1 MGGVH
6 LTDVADAEVV
16 PETAAAALDAPVS
29 PVGDNRHR
37 RRVRTVQPVPVGP
50 DEVDTAIPRPPT
62 TGRRSS

>member
-37 RRVRTVQPVPVGP
+37 R
-50 DEVDTAIPRPPT
+50 
-62 TGRRSS
+62 GRRRV